1 MRSENRNCNVIPC
14 YTETVVAVCL
24 YVAIVIMVNRRW
36 AIHYKERQTCCLRQK
51 CRGQLKIERYYTK
64 KTEGRRIRWDFH
76 AQSHARIG
84 VSSFVDGDEWMLGPH
99 RHAYTVRLQTIEGM
113 RGMRAHMVLMSEF
126 IQNGSV
132 IICDSKIVFSHW
144 IVYFHYVAAP
154 SMQLLALNYNPHESF
169 SFIWGPVL
177 FFPRPLRTCSVQ
189 RSTIEKQSLCCS
201 LPFDYASLM
210 IERFIVVF
218 ECQPAATLR
227 RKEPGCYRG
236 LKTLFNFFK
245 ADQIC
250 LSNHRRSF
258 LVIFRPV
265 RSWIFKP
272 RWTPTGRGPV
282 GAKRRLG
289 CCKSVETPGSWAH
302 HFESMNQ
309 FLSQSYGTLPKATWH
324 WALHGLERQGT
335 RGVAWVD
342 LKLGVMC

>member
-1 MRSENRNCNVIPC
+1 M
-14 YTETVVAVCL
+14 
-24 YVAIVIMVNRRW
+24 IMVNRRW

-99 RHAYTVRLQTIEGM
+99 RHTYTVRLQTIEGM

-144 IVYFHYVAAP
+144 IVYFYYVAAP

-201 LPFDYASLM
+201 LPFWLCLIDDWKIHSCVWMPTRSNIKKKGARMLPGV
-210 IERFIVVF
+210 EDFI
-218 ECQPAATLR
+218 Q
-227 RKEPGCYRG
+227 
-236 LKTLFNFFK
+236 FFQSWSNLPFQSQK
-245 ADQIC
+245 I
-250 LSNHRRSF
+250 LSGDIQAR
-258 LVIFRPV
+258 
-265 RSWIFKP
+265 
-272 RWTPTGRGPV
+272 
-282 GAKRRLG
+282 
-289 CCKSVETPGSWAH
+289 
-302 HFESMNQ
+302 
-309 FLSQSYGTLPKATWH
+309 
-324 WALHGLERQGT
+324 
-335 RGVAWVD
+335 
-342 LKLGVMC
+342 